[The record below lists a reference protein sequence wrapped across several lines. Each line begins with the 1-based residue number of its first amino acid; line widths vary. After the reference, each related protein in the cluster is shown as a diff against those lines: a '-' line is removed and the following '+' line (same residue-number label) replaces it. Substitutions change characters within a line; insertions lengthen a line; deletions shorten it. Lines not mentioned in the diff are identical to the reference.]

1 MKRKHNIRAAGLL
14 LAAIVLQCTYAM
26 AGGSIMG
33 RVTDP
38 ETRKPVAD
46 AIVLIEGAGSTLDY
60 MTDSNGYY
68 YASNIPAGVY
78 TVSATL
84 MSKRTEVTGVKAGN
98 DEVVTINLELPVA
111 VTIGGTEGVVIVAS
125 KPYVIPLID
134 QIDSK
139 MNILDGQDIKEMA
152 VVLKVSDIAITQAA
166 TVKVGNDYYVR
177 GARSG
182 GMAYYIDGGKVMG
195 SPDIPLCGLDN
206 YRMYSGHVPAKYG
219 DALGGIVVI
228 ETRNYFSEWQ

>member
-1 MKRKHNIRAAGLL
+1 MNKQNNIRAAGLL
-14 LAAIVLQCTYAM
+14 LMAFMLQSASLF
-26 AGGSIMG
+26 AGGSVMG

-38 ETRKPVAD
+38 DSHKPVGD
-46 AIVLIEGAGSTLDY
+46 AIILIEGTGSTLDY
-60 MTDSNGYY
+60 LTDSNGYY

-78 TVSATL
+78 TVSATV
-84 MSKRTEVTGVKAGN
+84 MSKRAEVTGVKIVN
-98 DEVVTINLELPVA
+98 DEVVTVNMELSVA
-111 VTIGGTEGVVIVAS
+111 ITIGGNQGVVVVAS

-139 MNILDGQDIKEMA
+139 MNTLDTKDVKEMA
-152 VVLKVSDIAITQAA
+152 VVLKVSDIATTQAA
-166 TVKVGNDYYVR
+166 TIKVGNDYYVR
-177 GARSG
+177 GSRAG
-182 GMAYYIDGGKVMG
+182 DMAYYIDGGKVMG

-228 ETRNYFSEWQ
+228 ETRNYFSE

>member
-1 MKRKHNIRAAGLL
+1 MKKQNNIRAAGLL
-14 LAAIVLQCTYAM
+14 LVAFMLQSASLF

-38 ETRKPVAD
+38 DSHKPVVD
-46 AIVLIEGAGSTLDY
+46 AIVLIESTGSTLDY
-60 MTDSNGYY
+60 LTDSNGYY

-78 TVSATL
+78 TVSATV
-84 MSKRTEVTGVKAGN
+84 MSKRAEVTGVKMGN
-98 DEVVTINLELPVA
+98 DEVVTINMELSVA
-111 VTIGGTEGVVIVAS
+111 ITIGGNEGIVVVAS

-139 MNILDGQDIKEMA
+139 MNILDGKDIKEMA

-166 TVKVGNDYYVR
+166 TIKVGNDYYVR
-177 GARSG
+177 GSRAG
-182 GMAYYIDGGKVMG
+182 AMAYYIDGGKVMG

-228 ETRNYFSEWQ
+228 ETRNYFSE

>member
-1 MKRKHNIRAAGLL
+1 MKKQNNIRAAGLL
-14 LAAIVLQCTYAM
+14 LVAFMLQSASLF

-38 ETRKPVAD
+38 DSHKPVVD
-46 AIVLIEGAGSTLDY
+46 AIVLIEGTGSTLDY
-60 MTDSNGYY
+60 LTDSNGYY

-78 TVSATL
+78 TVSATV
-84 MSKRTEVTGVKAGN
+84 MSKRTEVTGVKMGN
-98 DEVVTINLELPVA
+98 DEVVTINMELSVA
-111 VTIGGTEGVVIVAS
+111 ITIGGNEGIVVVAS

-139 MNILDGQDIKEMA
+139 MNILDGKDIKEMA

-166 TVKVGNDYYVR
+166 TIKVGNDYYVR
-177 GARSG
+177 GSRAG
-182 GMAYYIDGGKVMG
+182 AMAYYIDGGKVMG

-228 ETRNYFSEWQ
+228 ETRNYFSE

>member
-1 MKRKHNIRAAGLL
+1 MNKQNNIRAAGLL
-14 LAAIVLQCTYAM
+14 LMALLLQSASLF
-26 AGGSIMG
+26 AGGSVMG

-38 ETRKPVAD
+38 DSHKPVSE
-46 AIVLIEGAGSTLDY
+46 AIILIEGTGSTLDY
-60 MTDSNGYY
+60 LTDSNGYY

-78 TVSATL
+78 TVSATV
-84 MSKRTEVTGVKAGN
+84 MSKRAEVTGVKIVN
-98 DEVVTINLELPVA
+98 DEVVTVNMELSVA
-111 VTIGGTEGVVIVAS
+111 ITIGGNQGIVVVAS

-139 MNILDGQDIKEMA
+139 MNTLDTKDVKEMA
-152 VVLKVSDIAITQAA
+152 VVLKVSDIAVTQAA
-166 TVKVGNDYYVR
+166 TIKVGNDYYVR
-177 GARSG
+177 GARAG
-182 GMAYYIDGGKVMG
+182 DMAYYIDGGKVMG

-228 ETRNYFSEWQ
+228 ETRNYFSE

>member
-1 MKRKHNIRAAGLL
+1 MKKQNNIRAAGLL
-14 LAAIVLQCTYAM
+14 LVAFMLQSASLF

-38 ETRKPVAD
+38 DSHKPVVD
-46 AIVLIEGAGSTLDY
+46 AIVLIEGTGSTLDY
-60 MTDSNGYY
+60 LTDSNGYY

-78 TVSATL
+78 TVSATV
-84 MSKRTEVTGVKAGN
+84 MSKRAEVTGVKMGN
-98 DEVVTINLELPVA
+98 DEVVTINMELSVA
-111 VTIGGTEGVVIVAS
+111 ITIGGNEGIVVVAS

-139 MNILDGQDIKEMA
+139 MNILDGKDIKEMA

-166 TVKVGNDYYVR
+166 TIKVGNDYYVR
-177 GARSG
+177 GSRAG
-182 GMAYYIDGGKVMG
+182 AMAYYIDGGKVMG

-228 ETRNYFSEWQ
+228 ETRNYFSE